1 MVDYYLMHD
10 HIVFRVSD
18 SLTFSNIDEF
28 ISRFQKAVNEK
39 GIFRTVIDASRI
51 QVFDSTALAALVH
64 QHQQL
69 SEHEGYIYL
78 IHANKVLIDT
88 LAATNLMHVLKSF
101 PTIDELLDAVPTKKT

>member
-18 SLTFSNIDEF
+18 SLTFSNIDDF

-51 QVFDSTALAALVH
+51 HVFDSTALAALVH
-64 QHQQL
+64 QHKQL
-69 SEHEGYIYL
+69 ADHNGYLYL
-78 IHANKVLIDT
+78 INANKVLIDT
-88 LAATNLMHVLKSF
+88 LCATNLTQVLKPFDS
-101 PTIDELLDAVPTKKT
+101 IDELLDSIPN

>member
-39 GIFRTVIDASRI
+39 HIYRTVIDASRI
-51 QVFDSTALAALVH
+51 QVFDSTAIAALVH

-69 SEHEGYIYL
+69 SEHNGYIYL
-78 IHANKVLIDT
+78 INANKVLIDT
-88 LAATNLMHVLKSF
+88 LTATNLTHVLKPFAS
-101 PTIDELLDAVPTKKT
+101 IDELLDSIPAGN